1 MCHPATLVAVLVL
14 LVNDHVAKHLWP
26 GFVTGKLSD
35 VAGLV
40 VAPALLA
47 CVLPRRADL
56 AAVVLTGI
64 GFTLVKTTQVGA
76 ELASEAWTWVA
87 GPSRVLADPT
97 DLLALPALGL
107 ALWIRH
113 LSASPSRARILVGI
127 PLAVLA
133 VTATSGVPGAPDA
146 SFVEVRADG
155 IVVSGWDFQ
164 PLVSQDGGAS
174 WHAMQRQEEE
184 HRGEPRTSACAELR
198 CYRIVA
204 DRMKVMESAD
214 GGRTWRV
221 SWEVSE
227 GRAKLLDRAL
237 DDPRCCRRHPLRSEA
252 LAVQVRPGGG
262 HVVVVTNERDGI
274 AVRDEGGTW
283 RRLGFTAGG
292 AGLSTATALTQFG
305 QQVDDETRAAAL
317 VGFWVMIVGIVVV
330 AAPGRARRRSIGW
343 LGLVGVLL
351 MMPYD
356 SLFNPELYFMTENPL
371 PWLLGLPGAVIT
383 VSVLIGALT
392 LVRGLSA
399 FLKPLGVGV
408 AVALGIALPFY
419 GWSAGVPDDYNVAL
433 ALAIVVGLGLGGA
446 GLLYLRGSRTS
457 SPT

>member
-14 LVNDHVAKHLWP
+14 LVNDHVAKQLWP

-56 AAVVLTGI
+56 AGIVLTGV
-64 GFTLVKTTQVGA
+64 GFMLVKTTQVGA
-76 ELASEAWTWVA
+76 ELASEAWTWLG

-113 LSASPSRARILVGI
+113 LSTSPSRARILLGI

-133 VTATSGVPGAPDA
+133 VTATSAAPGAPDA
-146 SFVEVRADG
+146 KVVEVREEGIAVFGRDFYPLLSRDG
-155 IVVSGWDFQ
+155 GVSWS
-164 PLVSQDGGAS
+164 PWRSQDGSAT
-174 WHAMQRQEEE
+174 Q
-184 HRGEPRTSACAELR
+184 PRTSACMEQR
-198 CYRIVA
+198 CYRLVA
-204 DRMKVMESAD
+204 DRMKVMESDD

-221 SWEVSE
+221 SWEISP

-237 DDPRCCRRHPLRSEA
+237 DTARCCDHHPLRSEA

-262 HVVVVTNERDGI
+262 HVVVVANERDGV
-274 AVRDEGGTW
+274 AVRDVGGTW
-283 RRLGFTAGG
+283 RRLGFAGFG
-292 AGLSTATALTQFG
+292 SNLSTATAITQPG
-305 QQVDDETRAAAL
+305 EHVDAETKVAVV
-317 VGFWVMIVGIVVV
+317 VGLLILIVGAVLVSSVRPIPLAV
-330 AAPGRARRRSIGW
+330 I
-343 LGLVGVLL
+343 LGLGVGGAVMAFPWPVEGLYTIVTVPLSYVGMAFTLSGVLVAL
-351 MMPYD
+351 
-356 SLFNPELYFMTENPL
+356 LELPR
-371 PWLLGLPGAVIT
+371 PIAV
-383 VSVLIGALT
+383 
-392 LVRGLSA
+392 
-399 FLKPLGVGV
+399 LKPLALGI

-419 GWSAGVPDDYNVAL
+419 GWSAGMPDDYNVAL